1 MGCAVNCDNK
11 SVYIEAI
18 MSMDEEDQRLIM
30 QSIQELMD
38 QQMAQP
44 EPSLP
49 ASLSPSDVK
58 KMMEE
63 LSELKKEKEELSQR
77 LHDTEQRVN
86 AVKNEKASVVSELE
100 QLQAQVCHFFICSV
114 DRLETCIPS
123 VGTYFLHVGIRS
135 ESDVLCFKKLIA
147 SIDG

>member
-38 QQMAQP
+38 LQTAQA

-49 ASLSPSDVK
+49 AALSPSDVK

-63 LSELKKEKEELSQR
+63 LADLKKEREELAQR
-77 LHDTEQRVN
+77 LHDTEQLVN
-86 AVKNEKASVVSELE
+86 TVKNEKASVASELE
-100 QLQAQVCHFFICSV
+100 QLQAQVSLSFIST
-114 DRLETCIPS
+114 L
-123 VGTYFLHVGIRS
+123 
-135 ESDVLCFKKLIA
+135 A
-147 SIDG
+147 